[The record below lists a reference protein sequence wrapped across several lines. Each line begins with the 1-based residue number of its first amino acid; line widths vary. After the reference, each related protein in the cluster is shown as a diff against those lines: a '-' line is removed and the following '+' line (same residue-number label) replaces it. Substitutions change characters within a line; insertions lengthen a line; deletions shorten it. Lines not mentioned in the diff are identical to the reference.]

1 MTSRAPLIG
10 SAVLACLLA
19 LTGCGKGSGSGG
31 TVTPRVT
38 ATPSTPAT
46 TGGDAGAVYGI
57 DHRAVTVE
65 PGKRFSLTVPSAATL
80 GEHWYLAGPEP
91 DAAVLRYRGVRES
104 GDDSDLVGS
113 TGGTQS
119 FDFTAL
125 AKGKATVRLL
135 HCPLDTCT
143 GPGPH
148 DRSTLGPGPDG
159 TASPSPSSSPSPY
172 PTLTADPHAHV
183 GAGFYVFTITVR

>member
-1 MTSRAPLIG
+1 MTSRAPLLG
-10 SAVLACLLA
+10 SAALACLLA
-19 LTGCGKGSGSGG
+19 LTGCGKGGGAGG
-31 TVTPRVT
+31 TDTPRVT
-38 ATPSTPAT
+38 ATTGMPAT
-46 TGGDAGAVYGI
+46 PGAAAGAGYGL
-57 DHRAVTVE
+57 DHRTITVE

-80 GEHWYLAGPEP
+80 GEHWYLAAPEP
-91 DAAVLRYRGVRES
+91 DAAVLKYRGVRES

-125 AKGKATVRLL
+125 ARGKVTVRLL

-148 DRSTLGPGPDG
+148 DRSTLGPGPGG
-159 TASPSPSSSPSPY
+159 TASASPSPY
-172 PTLTADPHAHV
+172 PTLTADPHSHV